1 MRIEERRVTSLQEF
15 YALMAQSR
23 QVRLNIVTRYLD
35 DATVANEDILSLEAA
50 VETLR
55 AIPAG
60 ASGSEV
66 ALDEDREITIDLS
79 YEINELDKDILF
91 LSKGE
96 PAFEKHLRGIHPA
109 HEEQVSQCVSVL
121 GGLDLRNLITDR
133 DGTVNNYCGRYLSS
147 IQSIYNSVYI
157 SRFAKSCVTNTV
169 ILTSAPLENGG
180 LVDITT
186 IPTGLVINAG
196 SKGREYRDLEFR
208 RKTLAV
214 DQKQQDKLD
223 ELNKRLLQ
231 ILKQPQF
238 EKFGLIGS
246 AFQQKFGQTTMARQ
260 DVTKSV
266 PEAESANFLKV
277 LEDLVAELD
286 PDSRFFRIEDTGLDV
301 EIILTVPGDG
311 SGEGL
316 TDFSKGNG
324 VGFLNDSLGLGLATG
339 PNLVCGD
346 TGSDVPML
354 EECLRHSADTR
365 SIFVTKQDDLRQRV
379 SALTENSMFVDEPDT
394 LVTILNAL
402 ATEK

>member
-1 MRIEERRVTSLQEF
+1 
-15 YALMAQSR
+15 
-23 QVRLNIVTRYLD
+23 
-35 DATVANEDILSLEAA
+35 
-50 VETLR
+50 
-55 AIPAG
+55 
-60 ASGSEV
+60 
-66 ALDEDREITIDLS
+66 
-79 YEINELDKDILF
+79 
-91 LSKGE
+91 
-96 PAFEKHLRGIHPA
+96 
-109 HEEQVSQCVSVL
+109 
-121 GGLDLRNLITDR
+121 
-133 DGTVNNYCGRYLSS
+133 
-147 IQSIYNSVYI
+147 
-157 SRFAKSCVTNTV
+157 
-169 ILTSAPLENGG
+169 LENGG

-186 IPTGLVINAG
+186 IPTGIVINAG

-208 RKTLAV
+208 RKTLAI

-223 ELNKRLLQ
+223 ELNTRLLQ

-266 PEAESANFLKV
+266 REDESANFLKV

-301 EIILTVPGDG
+301 EIILTVPSDG

-324 VGFLNDSLGLGLATG
+324 VGFLDGSLGLELATG

-354 EECLRHSADTR
+354 EECLRHSADTW
-365 SIFVTKQDDLRQRV
+365 SIFVTTRDELRERV
-379 SALTENSMFVDEPDT
+379 SALTENCMFVDEPDT
-394 LVTILNAL
+394 LVAIFNSL